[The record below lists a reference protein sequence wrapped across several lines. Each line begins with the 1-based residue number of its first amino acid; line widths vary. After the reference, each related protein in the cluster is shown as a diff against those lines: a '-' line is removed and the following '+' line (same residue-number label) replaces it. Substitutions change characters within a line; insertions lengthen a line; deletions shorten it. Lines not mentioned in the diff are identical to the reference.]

1 MEEAFPYY
9 FSIGMTYEQY
19 WDASPHLVCAYRQA
33 DAYKQDRYS
42 QEAWLQG
49 LYIYNAFGAVISNA
63 FGGKGSKKA
72 EYFREPIRFREKT
85 KAEIAQE
92 AEQKRQEI
100 IKRLEQ
106 LGGGNNGSN
115 DSRP

>member
-33 DAYKQDRYS
+33 DAYKQDRFS

-49 LYIYNAFGAVISNA
+49 LYTYYAVAAAIEA
-63 FGGKGSKKA
+63 KFLGGKCRQKG
-72 EYFREPIRFREKT
+72 EYLKEPIRFREKT
-85 KAEIAQE
+85 KAEIARE
-92 AEQKRQEI
+92 AEQKRREI

-115 DSRP
+115 DS